1 MTQSA
6 TDMPASISLATKLL
20 WLSLLISIGTYVL
33 AVIQGAFTV
42 GGLIQ
47 FAIPAAVWAFAIILF
62 PTRNNLARLVILALT
77 VYYVV
82 MLLVGIGGILS
93 IYGLLGLASV
103 AAAALGS
110 FLIVQEPGNAW
121 FGPLTNVSL

>member
-6 TDMPASISLATKLL
+6 TDMPASISLAAKLL
-20 WLSLLISIGTYVL
+20 WLSLLISIGTYVW
-33 AVIQGAFTV
+33 VVVKGGFTV
-42 GGLIQ
+42 GGVIQ

-77 VYYVV
+77 VYYIV
-82 MLLVGIGGILS
+82 MLLVGISGILS
-93 IYGLLGLASV
+93 VPGMLALASV

-110 FLIVQEPGNAW
+110 FLLIQEPGNAW